1 MRMDVN
7 DERGF
12 TLIEL
17 MMVVGLMGVM
27 FAMAAMVGPSFVH
40 HAKAEGGIEQ
50 VLQILRVARE
60 TAISQRRNVEVRFVG
75 NDGIQL
81 VRQNLPTGTTVLSTM
96 VLENRVQFQL
106 VSGVPDTPDAFGNA
120 SATAFGP
127 TGNALF
133 TSEGTFVDNNGDVL
147 NGTIFLAI
155 PGQDNSSR
163 AVTVFGTTALLRA
176 WHWNGSRW
184 VD

>member
-7 DERGF
+7 DESGF
-12 TLIEL
+12 SLLEI
-17 MMVVGLMGVM
+17 MMVVGLMGILA
-27 FAMAAMVGPSFVH
+27 AMASIVGPSFVH
-40 HAKAEGGIEQ
+40 HAKAEAGIEQ
-50 VLQILRVARE
+50 VLEVLRVGRE

-75 NDGIQL
+75 NNGIQL
-81 VRQNLPTGTTVLSTM
+81 ARQDIPAGTTVLST
-96 VLENRVQFQL
+96 VLLENRVQFLL
-106 VSGVPDTPDAFGNA
+106 VAGVPDTPDAFGNA
-120 SATAFGP
+120 TATAFGP
-127 TGNALF
+127 TGNRLF

-147 NGTIFLAI
+147 NGSIFLAI
-155 PGQDNSSR
+155 PGQANSSR